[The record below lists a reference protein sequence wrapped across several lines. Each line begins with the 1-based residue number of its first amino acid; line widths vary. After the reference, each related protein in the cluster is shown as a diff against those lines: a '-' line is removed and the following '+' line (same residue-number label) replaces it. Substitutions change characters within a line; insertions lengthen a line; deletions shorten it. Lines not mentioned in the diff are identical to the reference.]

1 MQGNYDTLMRST
13 KSVEALTNAGVDV
26 ACIGGEQICEWS
38 RATAQEKVAA
48 LLANYSD
55 NIDAVIS
62 CNDDMALGANSF
74 YVDRPDPGQHQGGLC
89 VDSAERGRAGQ
100 IQCVPDQ

>member
-1 MQGNYDTLMRST
+1 MRH
-13 KSVEALTNAGVDV
+13 ENAGGTVEESPKDV

-55 NIDAVIS
+55 DIDAVIS
-62 CNDDMALGANSF
+62 CNNDMALGDNSF
-74 YVDRPDPGQHQGGLC
+74 YVDRPGPGQHQGGLC
-89 VDSAERGRAGQ
+89 VDSAAHLRRGAGDGALL
-100 IQCVPDQ
+100 PAG